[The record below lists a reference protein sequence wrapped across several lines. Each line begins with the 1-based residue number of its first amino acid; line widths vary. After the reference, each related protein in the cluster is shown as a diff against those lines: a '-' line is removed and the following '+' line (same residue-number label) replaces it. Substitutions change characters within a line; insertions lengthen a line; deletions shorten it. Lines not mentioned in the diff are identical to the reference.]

1 MKTFV
6 DLYKF
11 LQDYENDNIIQWL
24 KEPWKGKD
32 KQESL
37 LRLFA
42 GLGLIDKIESFD
54 ICKGC
59 YNKKTIVKHESR
71 KDIFYDGKG
80 DLINL
85 KDKGDSSDLTGIDRE
100 NDKHLLVTTSK
111 SLKKNQVNKLD
122 IE

>member
-11 LQDYENDNIIQWL
+11 LQHYENDNIIQWL

-42 GLGLIDKIESFD
+42 GLGLIDKIKSFD

-59 YNKKTIVKHESR
+59 YNKKTIVKHKSH

-80 DLINL
+80 YLINL

-100 NDKHLLVTTSK
+100 NDKKKISK
-111 SLKKNQVNKLD
+111 NYPSR
-122 IE
+122 